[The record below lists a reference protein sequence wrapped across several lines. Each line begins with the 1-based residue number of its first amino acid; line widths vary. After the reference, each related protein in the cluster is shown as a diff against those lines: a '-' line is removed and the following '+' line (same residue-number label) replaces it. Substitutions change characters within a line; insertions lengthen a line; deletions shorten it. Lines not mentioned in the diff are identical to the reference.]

1 MDPIRIGL
9 VGIGRAGWGM
19 HAPEIEKN
27 IDKATFVAACD
38 IIPERA
44 EAMQKRFPGC
54 KAYTDI
60 DALIADPNVE
70 LVSIATR
77 SCDHFA
83 HAKRALLA
91 GKDVLI
97 EKPMSICYAQA
108 LELKSISDS
117 GKYGRLFVRHN
128 RRFEPNFLYV
138 RDVIESGIL
147 GRVYRILLAR
157 DNYQRRDDWQTI
169 AQFGGGQLLNW
180 GPHIVDH
187 SLRLLGADVKKFDSH
202 LDQIAAAGDCEDH
215 LVLTFTGENDRVVEM
230 EISGGVALPVP
241 EYRIY
246 GTRGAMTIGEDNV
259 AHLRY
264 IDPEQK
270 LHDIEADPGTPVQS
284 FGATNTFK
292 SPEVLNWIERDEKIE
307 QCALDHI
314 WGYLY
319 DTIRNGAP
327 FPITL
332 EEAVDVIKYIDI
344 AKRNSRFCDKWE
356 AIQ

>member
-117 GKYGRLFVRHN
+117 GK
-128 RRFEPNFLYV
+128 
-138 RDVIESGIL
+138 
-147 GRVYRILLAR
+147 
-157 DNYQRRDDWQTI
+157 
-169 AQFGGGQLLNW
+169 
-180 GPHIVDH
+180 
-187 SLRLLGADVKKFDSH
+187 
-202 LDQIAAAGDCEDH
+202 
-215 LVLTFTGENDRVVEM
+215 
-230 EISGGVALPVP
+230 
-241 EYRIY
+241 
-246 GTRGAMTIGEDNV
+246 
-259 AHLRY
+259 
-264 IDPEQK
+264 
-270 LHDIEADPGTPVQS
+270 
-284 FGATNTFK
+284 
-292 SPEVLNWIERDEKIE
+292 
-307 QCALDHI
+307 
-314 WGYLY
+314 
-319 DTIRNGAP
+319 
-327 FPITL
+327 
-332 EEAVDVIKYIDI
+332 
-344 AKRNSRFCDKWE
+344 
-356 AIQ
+356 

>member
-270 LHDIEADPGTPVQS
+270 LRDIEADPGTPVQS

-307 QCALDHI
+307 QCTLDHI

-319 DTIRNGAP
+319 DTIRAP
-327 FPITL
+327 
-332 EEAVDVIKYIDI
+332 
-344 AKRNSRFCDKWE
+344 
-356 AIQ
+356 